1 MVGPR
6 DGQPGAHE
14 RAREA
19 ARRLG
24 ILWHA
29 QTWFYTRTLGQ
40 HMQCAVESL
49 ACSAWLKSRALSRAR
64 ILVESKMLWQSY
76 PQDTCCNGVQQ
87 VERYVK
93 NLVAKSKG

>member
-1 MVGPR
+1 MCTFRSRALCAAWRRALAWTWGASMVGPR

-19 ARRLG
+19 SRRLG

-64 ILVESKMLWQSY
+64 ILVESKMLWQS
-76 PQDTCCNGVQQ
+76 
-87 VERYVK
+87 
-93 NLVAKSKG
+93 